1 MLGDMETFR
10 TVRGYQLI
18 QQDKKSLTS
27 AMEDYI
33 EMIYRNSLE
42 TGLLRA
48 NMLSNLLNVHP
59 SSVTKM
65 LQKLSKLGYVDYQK
79 YGLIFLT
86 QKGRCAGEFLYHRH
100 NTIQRFLNLINNNEN
115 SLSETELIEHHISSA
130 TLTSIEL
137 FLEFI
142 GGNPDIIERFL
153 AYIACI
159 TEMQQ

>member
-1 MLGDMETFR
+1 MKDMELFR

-18 QQDKKSLTS
+18 QQDNESLTS

-48 NMLSNLLNVHP
+48 NMLSKLLNVHP

-65 LQKLSKLGYVDYQK
+65 LQKLSKSGYVDYQK

-100 NTIQRFLNLINNNEN
+100 NTIQKFLTLISNKEN
-115 SLSETELIEHHISSA
+115 SLSETELIEHHISSS
-130 TLTSIEL
+130 TLTNIEL

-142 GGNPDIIERFL
+142 NSNPDIVERFH
-153 AYIACI
+153 AYIARI
-159 TEMQQ
+159 TEIKQ